1 MLKIVTGL
9 ASIGLFGFGIAK
21 ALGYFPFLE
30 IKEVI
35 LILILIIFFTVLFQY
50 GDDLMERLKKLGP
63 MEFFE
68 KKINEIYFDERFH
81 PDPIIGRGIDSGGKI
96 SREEFF
102 KYQIS
107 DLFINFLEFSNI
119 DLMKLKNKDKILGTI
134 RSVGTIAFYQQ
145 DYFKA
150 ISRFE
155 KLRDLTGNSFDRSF
169 NIGLSYLKL
178 AEKEEALDKR
188 RSYFE
193 KSLENFDLAQKLEK
207 DDYDVYYHIA
217 WVLDELGRFEEAIN
231 NNKKCLNLKPEFDPA
246 KYNIAVSLTKMGKYN
261 EAFAELQKMSENKEI
276 WETAAVD
283 KELEK
288 LRTHGEIGE
297 KVRKLIAARL
307 EDK

>member
-9 ASIGLFGFGIAK
+9 ASIGLFGFGVAK
-21 ALGYFPFLE
+21 GLGYFPFLE

-35 LILILIIFFTVLFQY
+35 LILFLIIFFTILYQY

-81 PDPIIGRGIDSGGKI
+81 PDPIVGRSFDSGEKI
-96 SREEFF
+96 PMEEFF

-119 DLMKLKNKDKILGTI
+119 DLMKLRNKDKILNII

-145 DYFKA
+145 DYFRA

-155 KLRDLTGNSFDRSF
+155 KLRDLTGNSFDRSY

-178 AEKEEALDKR
+178 AEKEEVIDKR

-193 KSLENFDLAQKLEK
+193 KSLENFDFAKKLDK

-217 WVLDELGRFEEAIN
+217 WVLDDLGRFEEAIN
-231 NNKKCLNLKPEFDPA
+231 NNKKCLDLKPEFDPA
-246 KYNIAVSLTKMGKYN
+246 RYNIAVSLTKMGKYN
-261 EAFAELQKMSENKEI
+261 EAFKELQKITKNKEV
-276 WETAAVD
+276 WETAAID

-297 KVRKLIAARL
+297 KVRELIATRL